1 MEHGTVTTV
10 KFRDGVTYC
19 NVEPIRT
26 DTEYKNIPVMKPHS
40 GFIQIPEQGE
50 KVAMHKLEGDRR
62 FISHILGTKD
72 GQPSDMENLNE
83 GELSLKF
90 DSETEVSIRQD
101 GEGGYDLAVSAS
113 GDVTIDAESVSING
127 IDFDS
132 HTHTQSDG
140 SETSEPS

>member
-40 GFIQIPEQGE
+40 GFVQIPEQGE
-50 KVAMHKLEGDRR
+50 KVAMHKLEEDRR

-83 GELSLKF
+83 GELSLRF
-90 DSETEVSIRQD
+90 DSETQISITRD
-101 GEGGYDLAVSAS
+101 GSGGYDVTVSAS
-113 GDVTIDAESVSING
+113 GSVNINAESVSING
-127 IDFDS
+127 TDFDS
-132 HTHTQSDG
+132 HTHTESDG
-140 SETSEPS
+140 SETSKPS